1 MTAKTAAIVLGII
14 LVLFGLLG
22 FVNNPLELGVFAT
35 GPGNDIVHII
45 AGIILLVGAFT
56 SLGSGMALKII
67 GIIYAIIAIIGFF
80 MVSADNML
88 LGFISMNDADKWLH
102 VVIAIVIL
110 VAGFGLP
117 DEEAKATAM

>member
-22 FVNNPLELGVFAT
+22 FINTPELGVFAAS
-35 GPGNDIVHII
+35 PGNDIVHIV
-45 AGIILLVGAFT
+45 AGIILLAGAFT

-67 GIIYAIIAIIGFF
+67 GVIYAIVAIIGFF
-80 MVSADNML
+80 MVGADNML
-88 LGFISMNDADKWLH
+88 LGFISMNDANKWLH

-110 VAGFGLP
+110 AAGFGLRD
-117 DEEAKATAM
+117 DEAMATKM

>member
-35 GPGNDIVHII
+35 APGNDIIHIV
-45 AGIILLVGAFT
+45 AGIILLAGAFT
-56 SLGSGMALKII
+56 GLGSGMALKII
-67 GIIYAIIAIIGFF
+67 GVIYAIIAIIGFF
-80 MVSADNML
+80 MVGADNML

-110 VAGFGLP
+110 AAGFGLP
-117 DEEAKATAM
+117 DEEAGAMRM